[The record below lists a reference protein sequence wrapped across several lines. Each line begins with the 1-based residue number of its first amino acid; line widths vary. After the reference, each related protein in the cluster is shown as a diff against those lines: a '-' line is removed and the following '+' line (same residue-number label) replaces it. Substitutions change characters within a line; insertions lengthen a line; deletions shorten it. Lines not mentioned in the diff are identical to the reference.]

1 MKPSI
6 RLHRPVG
13 RPRFTRMELA
23 RMFWRAAYYLRR
35 QRPHDEYSGELLE
48 YVERE
53 FRTMWQRPCGRDRE
67 LNS

>member
-6 RLHRPVG
+6 HLQRPAG
-13 RPRFTRMELA
+13 RPRFTRTELA

-35 QRPHDEYSGELLE
+35 QRPRDEYSGELLE

-53 FRTMWQRPCGRDRE
+53 FRTMWRRPRARDRE
-67 LNS
+67 RIS